1 MVNHMK
7 SSIATALSVT
17 GILAAGGIALAA
29 NTNLLDGGA
38 STVKGSPAQAAAVI
52 TPSTLA
58 DGSPAPVAMGDMT
71 TTPAKSSGG
80 NLSAKDVPTDT
91 TVPGDSPVTT
101 IPSDSATDTTYT
113 VPGVGNVTVT
123 VDNGV
128 LTVSGVDAS
137 AGWTYTIQS
146 ALRGYTVLFEN
157 SQDGTAYQ
165 FHVALIDGRI
175 VTSIEDVTDTPTP
188 PTPPNYNDDDDN
200 EQYEHHD
207 GDDEQHESHDEED
220 DD

>member
-1 MVNHMK
+1 MP
-7 SSIATALSVT
+7 ADT
-17 GILAAGGIALAA
+17 
-29 NTNLLDGGA
+29 
-38 STVKGSPAQAAAVI
+38 STD
-52 TPSTLA
+52 TP
-58 DGSPAPVAMGDMT
+58 P
-71 TTPAKSSGG
+71 
-80 NLSAKDVPTDT
+80 DT
-91 TVPGDSPVTT
+91 TVPTY
-101 IPSDSATDTTYT
+101 SATDTTYT

-128 LTVSGVDAS
+128 LTVSGVDEA
-137 AGWTYTIQS
+137 AGWSYTIQS

-175 VTSIEDVTDTPTP
+175 VTSIEDVTDTPAP
-188 PTPPNYNDDDDN
+188 PPPPNYDDDDDDD

-207 GDDEQHESHDEED
+207 GDDDEHEGHEEED